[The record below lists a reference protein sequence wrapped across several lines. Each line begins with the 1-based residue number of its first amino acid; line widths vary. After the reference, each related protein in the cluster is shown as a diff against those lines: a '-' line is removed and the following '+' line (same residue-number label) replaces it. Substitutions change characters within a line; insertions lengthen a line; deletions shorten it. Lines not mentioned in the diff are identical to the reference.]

1 VTTEYD
7 HVPVLLTE
15 TVDALRPRPGGL
27 FVDATVGGGGH
38 AEKVLEL
45 SIPDGRLLA
54 LDADPMALEASRI
67 RLRRFGNRVSFAR
80 TYSDQVLEAA
90 QEYGFVGCNGVL
102 FDLGVSSAQIDTP
115 ERGFS
120 FQSDAPLD
128 MRFGPG
134 AERSAADLVNE
145 LSERALRDIIS
156 EYGEE
161 RFAGRIARRIV
172 EERASNPIHTTAH
185 LAEVVRR
192 AKPRIHNER
201 INPAT
206 RVFQALRIA
215 VNDELGRLSRAL
227 PQALHLLRDGGRLAV
242 ISFHSLEDRIVKQF
256 MRQEATG
263 CICPPELPVCACG
276 RTPGLRLITR
286 RPLTASDDEIAANP
300 RARSAKLRV
309 AERIN
314 SVN

>member
-1 VTTEYD
+1 VTTGYN

-15 TVDALRPRPGGL
+15 TLAALQPRPGGL

-38 AEKVLEL
+38 AEKVLDL
-45 SIPDGRLLA
+45 TIPDGRLLA
-54 LDADPMALEASRI
+54 LDADPLALEASRI

-80 TYSDQVLEAA
+80 AYSDRMLDIAR
-90 QEYGFVGCNGVL
+90 EYGFERVDGVL
-102 FDLGVSSAQIDTP
+102 FDLGVSSPQIDTP

-120 FQSDAPLD
+120 FQADAPLD

-134 AERSAADLVNE
+134 AERSAAELVNE
-145 LSERALRDIIS
+145 LSERALRDIIG

-172 EERASNPIHTTAH
+172 EERASRPIATTSQ
-185 LAEVVRR
+185 LVDVVKR
-192 AKPRIHNER
+192 AKPRTHSER

-215 VNDELGRLSRAL
+215 VNDELGRLSKAL
-227 PQALHLLRDGGRLAV
+227 PQTLDLIRDGGRLAV

-256 MRQEATG
+256 MRQESTG
-263 CICPPELPVCACG
+263 CVCPPDVPVCVCG
-276 RTPGLRLITR
+276 RTPSLQLITR
-286 RPLTASDDEIAANP
+286 RPLIASDDEIALNP

-309 AERIN
+309 AQRIN
-314 SVN
+314 SPS